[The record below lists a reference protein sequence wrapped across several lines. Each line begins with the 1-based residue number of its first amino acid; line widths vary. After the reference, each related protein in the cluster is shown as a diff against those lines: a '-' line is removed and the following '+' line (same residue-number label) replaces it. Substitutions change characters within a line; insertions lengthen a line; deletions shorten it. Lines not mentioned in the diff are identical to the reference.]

1 MVVGTNLPPTIQSS
15 VKFGDSA
22 LVFNKS
28 RSNKL
33 GTLLRFEGV
42 LFSRVDGF
50 SLGGPSQRL
59 KQPWKSLKK
68 YTRLTSRGFKAGQPG

>member
-1 MVVGTNLPPTIQSS
+1 MVGGPNLPPTIKTS

-33 GTLLRFEGV
+33 GTLLRFEGH
-42 LFSRVDGF
+42 VDGF
-50 SLGGPSQRL
+50 SLSGPRQRL
-59 KQPWKSLKK
+59 KQPWKSL
-68 YTRLTSRGFKAGQPG
+68 SRGTRD